1 MPNISTEYYT
11 IRKDHMDFLENM
23 DGFTWRTTIQP
34 GEFGYP
40 IHLKPLFI
48 ESEMVI
54 DSAYPFFVYL
64 KNRGVDVDRP
74 DRITMLRLHLSKEIG
89 GVMREVLR
97 NGCECYL
104 IEKYENT

>member
-1 MPNISTEYYT
+1 MHNLSTKYYT
-11 IRKDHMDFLENM
+11 IQHDHMDFLGNM

-34 GEFGYP
+34 GSFGWK
-40 IHLKPLFI
+40 HQKPLLI

-64 KNRGVDVDRP
+64 KNRGADIDKP
-74 DRITMLRLHLSKEIG
+74 DRITMLRLHLSKKIG
-89 GVMREVLR
+89 DIIREVLR